1 VSNVDTVKQIYEAFG
16 RGDVAAILEKLDEDV
31 EWDTEIP
38 TEGVPWLQ
46 PRHGA
51 ANVAGFFESLAPLNI
66 TRFEPHTLFS
76 EGDKV
81 FVLIALEGTNVRGK
95 PFNMP
100 YEGHLWVFN
109 ESGRVT
115 KFQHVADTAQM
126 WRMANQ

>member
-1 VSNVDTVKQIYEAFG
+1 MSNVDTVKQMYEAFG
-16 RGDVAAILEKLDEDV
+16 RGDVPTIIEKLDVNV

-51 ANVAGFFESLAPLNI
+51 ANVPAFFESLAPLNI
-66 TRFEPHTLFS
+66 TRFEPHTWFES
-76 EGDKV
+76 GDKV
-81 FVLIALEGTNVRGK
+81 LVLIALEGTNASGK

-100 YEGHLWVFN
+100 YEAHLWVFD
-109 ESGRVT
+109 SAGKVV
-115 KFQHVADTAQM
+115 KFQHIADTAQS